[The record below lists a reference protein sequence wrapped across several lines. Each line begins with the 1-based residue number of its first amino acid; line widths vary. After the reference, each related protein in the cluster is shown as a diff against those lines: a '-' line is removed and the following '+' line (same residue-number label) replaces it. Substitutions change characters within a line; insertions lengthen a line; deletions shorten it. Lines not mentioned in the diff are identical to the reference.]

1 MFVVTEHMW
10 TYVDIRGALG
20 TVLFSKKKER
30 GDYKNR
36 ENLFKSS
43 TIEESLFFLMLG
55 EIKYILLGC
64 EIGDSRFSLSGPF
77 PSDRETYGF
86 L

>member
-1 MFVVTEHMW
+1 M
-10 TYVDIRGALG
+10 DIRRHTRG
-20 TVLFSKKKER
+20 TWHSFVFEKKER